1 MQDETRRS
9 IDAIRGIIEVIG
21 EVSTI
26 STAIA
31 GAVEQQGA
39 ATQEIAR
46 NVEQAAQGT
55 AAVSDNIVSVTRAA
69 ADAGGGARQVSTS
82 AEGLARHSAL
92 LRNAVGAFLET
103 VRAA

>member
-46 NVEQAAQGT
+46 NVEQAASGT
-55 AAVSDNIVSVTRAA
+55 RDVSRNITGVMQAAGETG
-69 ADAGGGARQVSTS
+69 AGASHVLDTSTELSRQSETLGGEVELFIARIRT
-82 AEGLARHSAL
+82 A
-92 LRNAVGAFLET
+92 
-103 VRAA
+103 